1 MPMTREELIQLARKI
16 RNAEGNSEEEID
28 GNIDLF
34 LRNVPDPNATRY
46 FFSKKFE
53 GMTLEEIV
61 DKALSYK
68 PIQL

>member
-1 MPMTREELIQLARKI
+1 MTKEELIALAKKI
-16 RNAEGNSEEEID
+16 RFAEAKNEEEMNYDIE
-28 GNIDLF
+28 LF
-34 LRNVPDPNATRY
+34 MQNVPDPQASDY

-61 DKALSYK
+61 DKALSYR

>member
-1 MPMTREELIQLARKI
+1 MAMTRDELIALAKKI
-16 RNAEGNSEEEID
+16 RFAEAMTEKEMDEDIE
-28 GNIDLF
+28 LF
-34 LRNVPDPNATRY
+34 LRNVPDPRASDY

>member
-1 MPMTREELIQLARKI
+1 MTREELLALAKKI
-16 RNAEGNSEEEID
+16 RFAEAKTEREMDEDIE
-28 GNIDLF
+28 LF
-34 LRNVPDPNATRY
+34 LKNVPDPQASDY

-61 DKALSYK
+61 DKALSYR

>member
-1 MPMTREELIQLARKI
+1 MAMTREELIDLARKI
-16 RNAEGNSEEEID
+16 RNAEGHSEEDID
-28 GNIDLF
+28 VNIGLF
-34 LRNVPDPNATRY
+34 LKNVPDLNATKY

>member
-1 MPMTREELIQLARKI
+1 MTREELIDLARKI
-16 RNAEGNSEEEID
+16 RNAEGNNEEEID

-34 LRNVPDPNATRY
+34 LSDVPNPQASDY
-46 FFSKKFE
+46 FFCKKFE

-61 DKALSYK
+61 GKALNYR

>member
-1 MPMTREELIQLARKI
+1 MAMTREQLLLLAKKI
-16 RNAEGNSEEEID
+16 RFAEADSEKEMDEDIE
-28 GNIDLF
+28 LF
-34 LRNVPDPNATRY
+34 LKNVPDPHASDY

-68 PIQL
+68 PNQL